1 MRTVAIVIGTRP
13 EAIKCA
19 PLISAMADSKYLK
32 PLVVSTGQ
40 HREMLDTT
48 LAVFGIKADID
59 LAVMQPR
66 QTLTEVTQRILQG
79 LPAALSQYSI
89 DAVAVHGDTATT
101 LAGALYAFQNRTP
114 VIHIEAGL
122 RSGNIASPFPEEAN
136 RRLVAQI
143 SALHLAPTG
152 GNYRNLLHEG
162 VDPSR
167 IAITGN
173 TVIDA
178 LHWGVQHALDYGV
191 QGLEDLDSDPRR
203 VVLASAHRRESWG
216 HLADIADALYEISRE
231 PGVRVVVPLHKNP
244 VVREKMQSRLQGNS
258 NVSLV
263 EPLPYL
269 GFCKLM
275 QKSHLIISD
284 SSGAEEEGPALG
296 KPTLVLRELTERPE
310 AVNLG
315 TAKLVGRDRGRIVAE
330 ATALLRDEKRYRR
343 MALPISP
350 YGDGNATARSLE
362 AITSFLMG
370 DEYLY
375 ESLAPERETVRA
387 VQWPGASQAAFGIA
401 GV

>member
-1 MRTVAIVIGTRP
+1 MYTVAFVIGTRP

-19 PLISAMADSKYLK
+19 PVINAMASSEYLR

-66 QTLTEVTQRILQG
+66 QSLTEVTYRILQG
-79 LPAALSQYSI
+79 LPSALASHSI
-89 DAVAVHGDTATT
+89 SAIVVHGDTATT
-101 LAGALYAFQNRTP
+101 LAGSLYAFQNHIP

-122 RSGNIASPFPEEAN
+122 RSGNIKSPFPEEAN

-162 VDPSR
+162 VDPSK
-167 IAITGN
+167 IVITGN
-173 TVIDA
+173 TVVDA
-178 LHWGVQHALDYGV
+178 LRWGVQHAVDYGDPD
-191 QGLEDLDSDPRR
+191 LMDLDSDNRR
-203 VVLASAHRRESWG
+203 VILASAHRRESWE
-216 HLADIADALYEISRE
+216 HLSEIAEALSEISLE
-231 PGVRVVVPLHKNP
+231 QDVRVVVPLHKNP
-244 VVREKMQSRLQGNS
+244 VVREKIQSRLQENP

-269 GFCKLM
+269 AFCKLM
-275 QKSHLIISD
+275 QRSYLIISD
-284 SSGAEEEGPALG
+284 SSGAEEEGPTLG

-315 TAKLVGRDRGRIVAE
+315 TAKLVGRAREGIVSE
-330 ATALLRDEKRYRR
+330 AIALLRDEKRYLR
-343 MALPISP
+343 MAVPISP
-350 YGDGNATARSLE
+350 YGDGNATTRTLE
-362 AITSFLMG
+362 AITSFLMKDQRLVEG
-370 DEYLY
+370 SWYKENSRID
-375 ESLAPERETVRA
+375 T
-387 VQWPGASQAAFGIA
+387 
-401 GV
+401 